1 MKALVLAGGTGSRLR
16 PFSHSMPKQLIPIA
30 NKPVLA
36 HCLESLAAV
45 GVHDVGVIVG
55 DRGDEIQASAGDGS
69 AYGLRLTYLRQD
81 RPRGLAHCVRIARP
95 FLGNDDFVMY
105 LGDNML
111 VGGIGSLAEEF
122 HRTRPA
128 AQVTVTKVTDPREYG
143 VAEVDADG
151 RVTALVEKPQHPR
164 SDLAVIGVYFFTP
177 EIHSAVRR
185 IAPSPRGELEIT
197 DAIALLVAEGRPVN
211 AGRFEGYWKDTGRIE
226 DVLDCNRELL
236 SAITTRV
243 DGTVDAASELIGEV
257 IIEPGARVTRSRIVG
272 PVMIAAGSVIDDSR
286 LGPYTTVGRNC
297 QLRGAGVEQSIVLDS
312 VAVTQVRGIYGSV
325 LGRGARVRNAPADG
339 LRRRLV
345 LGDDTEVEIAA

>member
-16 PFSHSMPKQLIPIA
+16 PLSHSMPKQLIPIA

-36 HCLESLAAV
+36 HCLESLAAI
-45 GVHDVGVIVG
+45 GVRDVGVIVG
-55 DRGDEIQASAGDGS
+55 DRGDEIRASAGDGS
-69 AYGLRLTYLRQD
+69 AFGLRLTYLQQD
-81 RPRGLAHCVRIARP
+81 RPRGLAHCVQIARP
-95 FLGNDDFVMY
+95 FLGDDDFVMY

-111 VGGIGSLAEEF
+111 VGGIASLAEEF
-122 HRTRPA
+122 HRTRAA

-151 RVTALVEKPQHPR
+151 RVTALVEKPLHPR

-185 IAPSPRGELEIT
+185 IEPSARGELEIT
-197 DAIALLVAEGRPVN
+197 DAIALLVDEGRQVN

-236 SAITTRV
+236 STITT
-243 DGTVDAASELIGEV
+243 GIEGSVDAASELIGEV
-257 IIEPGARVTRSRIVG
+257 IIERGARVTRSRIVG
-272 PVMIAAGSVIDDSR
+272 PVMIAAGSVVTDSR
-286 LGPYTTVGRNC
+286 LGPYTTVGRDC
-297 QLRGAGVEQSIVLDS
+297 RLRGAGVEQSIVLDS
-312 VAVTQVRGIYGSV
+312 VAVTQVRGIHGSV
-325 LGRGARVRNAPADG
+325 LGRGARVRSVPADAH
-339 LRRRLV
+339 RRLV